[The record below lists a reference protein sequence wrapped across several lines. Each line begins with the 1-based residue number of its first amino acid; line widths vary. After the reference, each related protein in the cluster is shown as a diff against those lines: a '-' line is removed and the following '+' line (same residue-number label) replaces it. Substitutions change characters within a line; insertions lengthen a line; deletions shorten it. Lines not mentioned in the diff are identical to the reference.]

1 MGKAELVGYI
11 VEDSGLISG
20 TQIRGSVDEWLDH
33 G

>member
-11 VEDSGLISG
+11 VEDSGLIW
-20 TQIRGSVDEWLDH
+20 TQIRGTVVRH